1 MRQKQRTTSS
11 DRKIKVLL
19 ADDHAIL
26 RAGLKLLLDAEPDIE
41 VVCEAEDGIAAIQ
54 KTAELKPDVVLMDIT
69 MPGLN
74 GLHATRE
81 ILQTHP
87 DVKVLVLTM
96 HDDEGYLRQFL
107 RAGASGYI
115 VKKAVDTE
123 LTAAIR
129 AVYRGDIFVY
139 PSLAKVV
146 VEDYLGSPVKPKQTN
161 LSTPLSEREKQV
173 LTLIAQG
180 YTNKEAAKKL
190 YISVKTVE
198 THRAR
203 IMEKLQL
210 RTRAELVRYAIMEGF
225 LNA

>member
-1 MRQKQRTTSS
+1 MH
-11 DRKIKVLL
+11 KIRVLL

-26 RAGLKLLLDAEPDIE
+26 RAGLKMLLDAEPDME
-41 VVCEAEDGIAAIQ
+41 VVGEAGNGVAAIQ
-54 KTAELKPDVVLMDIT
+54 KTGELKPDVVLMDIT
-69 MPGLN
+69 MPELN

-81 ILQTHP
+81 ILQAHS
-87 DVKVLVLTM
+87 DAKVLVLTV
-96 HDDEGYLRQFL
+96 HDDESYLRQFL
-107 RAGASGYI
+107 RAGASGYV
-115 VKKAVDTE
+115 VKKAADTE

-129 AVYRGDIFVY
+129 CVCKGDIFVH
-139 PSLAKVV
+139 PSLAKVMM
-146 VEDYLGSPVKPKQTN
+146 EEYLGNAVKPARQTN
-161 LSTPLSEREKQV
+161 QSHPLSEREKEV

-225 LNA
+225 LNTNV

>member
-1 MRQKQRTTSS
+1 VN
-11 DRKIKVLL
+11 KIKVLL

-26 RAGLKLLLDAEPDIE
+26 RAGLNMLLNAESDME
-41 VVCEAEDGIAAIQ
+41 VVGEAEDGLAAIQ
-54 KTAELKPDVVLMDIT
+54 KVEELNPDVVLMDIT

-74 GLHATRE
+74 GLRATKE
-81 ILQTHP
+81 IIQAHP
-87 DVKVLVLTM
+87 DVKVLVLTV

-107 RAGASGYI
+107 RAGASGYV

-146 VEDYLGSPVKPKQTN
+146 VEEYLGSPARPERQIKQ
-161 LSTPLSEREKQV
+161 SHPLSEREKEV
-173 LTLIAQG
+173 LILIAQG
-180 YTNKEAAKKL
+180 YTNKETAEKL

-210 RTRAELVRYAIMEGF
+210 RTRAELVRYAIQEGF
-225 LNA
+225 LIR

>member
-1 MRQKQRTTSS
+1 MH
-11 DRKIKVLL
+11 KIRVLL

-26 RAGLKLLLDAEPDIE
+26 RAGLKMLLDAEPDME
-41 VVCEAEDGIAAIQ
+41 VVGEAGNGVAAIQ
-54 KTAELKPDVVLMDIT
+54 KTGELKPDVVLMDIT
-69 MPGLN
+69 MPELN

-81 ILQTHP
+81 ILQAHS
-87 DVKVLVLTM
+87 DAKVLVLTV
-96 HDDEGYLRQFL
+96 HDDESYLRQFL
-107 RAGASGYI
+107 RAGASGYV
-115 VKKAVDTE
+115 VKKAADTE

-129 AVYRGDIFVY
+129 SVYKGDIFVHS
-139 PSLAKVV
+139 SLARVMM
-146 VEDYLGSPVKPKQTN
+146 EEYLGNAVKPARQTN
-161 LSTPLSEREKQV
+161 QSHPLSEREKEV

-225 LNA
+225 LNTNV

>member
-1 MRQKQRTTSS
+1 M
-11 DRKIKVLL
+11 RKIKVLL

-26 RAGLKLLLDAEPDIE
+26 RAGLKMLLDAESDME
-41 VVCEAEDGIAAIQ
+41 VVGEAESGAVAIEETR
-54 KTAELKPDVVLMDIT
+54 KLKPDVVLMDIT
-69 MPGLN
+69 MPELN
-74 GLHATRE
+74 GLHATKE
-81 ILQTHP
+81 IIKTHP

-107 RAGASGYI
+107 SAGASGYV

-129 AVYRGDIFVY
+129 AVYRGEIFVY

-146 VEDYLGSPVKPKQTN
+146 VEEYLGKLVEPERQTN
-161 LSTPLSEREKQV
+161 QYHPLSGREKEV

-180 YTNKEAAKKL
+180 YTNKEAANKL
-190 YISVKTVE
+190 HISVKTVE

-210 RTRAELVRYAIMEGF
+210 RTRAELVRYAIQEGF
-225 LNA
+225 LNTNV